1 MKNKTQ
7 NATLERGESLK
18 NILYVWESINQNQ
31 EIAKPGLV
39 EVIGSDKTNLSQ
51 NMGKAPPGCSRSS
64 GYYGRGHPPENKGDP
79 PIIKSQH
86 CIEKEI
92 INKYQ
97 KLNYYKL
104 LNLFIMKK
112 QILFLALFSLALI
125 FASTKSYG
133 QVTYVKNLTGAPA
146 IAPAIPLACAVEN
159 ELKPLPGKVYN
170 YTVTVPAG
178 SKVLWFVT
186 DQATIID
193 GTGAAPVI
201 QASRDAAPGNYIL
214 TAPALVYNTPAN
226 TANTIAISWK
236 SFDGAAK
243 KVVLVAHVTDVA
255 GCTNNVEVYRIEP
268 SFAFTLDMIALLD
281 AGTAGATECVSP
293 VESASYDGTTRNVTI
308 NYGENWVY
316 YSVNAANF
324 VHSWMPKF
332 TVIGYTGGGGTG
344 VVPVAD
350 IQWAYPTDA
359 VANLA
364 WNAVTVPVLAKVA
377 GGAVGSAGETIVIR
391 VRIDHANNQNAAGN
405 SILTFGVD
413 GTMYDPAALA
423 GAEYTNAT
431 LKDLDNIAVAPC
443 TNTVT
448 DQADYTLT
456 PRPSVV
462 TGTGTPILNFEPKL

>member
-1 MKNKTQ
+1 
-7 NATLERGESLK
+7 
-18 NILYVWESINQNQ
+18 
-31 EIAKPGLV
+31 
-39 EVIGSDKTNLSQ
+39 
-51 NMGKAPPGCSRSS
+51 
-64 GYYGRGHPPENKGDP
+64 
-79 PIIKSQH
+79 
-86 CIEKEI
+86 
-92 INKYQ
+92 
-97 KLNYYKL
+97 
-104 LNLFIMKK
+104 MKK
-112 QILFLALFSLALI
+112 QILFLALFTLALI
-125 FASTKSYG
+125 LAGTKSYG
-133 QVTYVKNLTGAPA
+133 QVTYVKNLGGAPA
-146 IAPAIPLACAVEN
+146 VAPVTAIPCAVEN

-178 SKVLWFVT
+178 AKVLWFAT
-186 DQATIID
+186 DQATIVD

-201 QASRDAAPGNYIL
+201 QPSRDPGTGAGSYIL
-214 TAPALVYNTPAN
+214 TAPAAVYNQAAN
-226 TANTIAISWK
+226 TSNTIAISWK
-236 SFDGAAK
+236 SFDGTAN
-243 KVVLVAHVTDVA
+243 KVVLVAHVTDAA

-308 NYGENWVY
+308 NYGENWVF

-324 VHSWMPKF
+324 VNSWMPSF
-332 TVIGYTGGGGTG
+332 TVIGYTGGGGTA

-350 IQWAYPTDA
+350 IQWAYPADA
-359 VANLA
+359 VANTA

-377 GGAVGSAGETIVIR
+377 GGAVGAAGETIVIR
-391 VRIDHANNQNAAGN
+391 VRIDHANNENDAAN

-413 GTMYDPAALA
+413 GIMYDPAAIA

-431 LKDLDNIAVAPC
+431 KKDLDPGAAPGPC
-443 TNTVT
+443 TNNLT